1 MYSPALTDFTF
12 MVKDT
17 SYLFITG
24 PDVVKTVTG
33 ATVTQEELGGAKTHT
48 TVSGVA
54 HKSFENDVDAL
65 LQLRNFLGYL
75 PSTKHLINCFEQKIY
90 FIFSGSNKEPAPIR
104 PCDDPWDRDVPGL
117 DSVVPLES
125 TTAYDILDVVHGV
138 LDEREFCEVMPLYAK
153 NIVTGFGRMN
163 GRTVGVVGNN
173 PKHAAGELNM
183 S

>member
-33 ATVTQEELGGAKTHT
+33 ETVTQEELGGAKTHT

-75 PSTKHLINCFEQKIY
+75 PSTKHLINYLEQEIDL
-90 FIFSGSNKEPAPIR
+90 IFPR
-104 PCDDPWDRDVPGL
+104 
-117 DSVVPLES
+117 LE
-125 TTAYDILDVVHGV
+125 
-138 LDEREFCEVMPLYAK
+138 
-153 NIVTGFGRMN
+153 
-163 GRTVGVVGNN
+163 
-173 PKHAAGELNM
+173 
-183 S
+183 